1 MVLLAAY
8 LPASGLAILH
18 CTALALTN
26 TNHSYMSSKGSRNK
40 PTATNSSNIKEKLIE
55 ENVDLNVKVPFQ

>member
-18 CTALALTN
+18 CTALALTS
-26 TNHSYMSSKGSRNK
+26 TNHLYTRAAETS
-40 PTATNSSNIKEKLIE
+40 PQQLIHQTLKK
-55 ENVDLNVKVPFQ
+55 N